1 MVEEAELARRR
12 TLMGRGNAPWL
23 TEPHHVGQ
31 VTDGSWTLL
40 TGASTPDM
48 NMVLVHADDAGL
60 LDEPLAHIAKLDC
73 PSLMMLAG
81 PGKQLAATLPPSYT
95 KVGEMPIM
103 AADLADVPRQHD
115 PRVRP
120 TTAAD
125 AGTVTDLLA
134 ESYGFDR
141 EIAALAAAPLKAES
155 MGGMSIYLLED
166 EGVAVS
172 TVTACRADDLV
183 SVWCTGTPARYG
195 RRGHGRALLAAVLQI
210 AYDDGATL
218 GVLGATPAG
227 LPLYE
232 ATGWHTD
239 ETWDLY
245 TDAVSEQFSH

>member
-12 TLMGRGNAPWL
+12 TLMGRGNTPWL
-23 TEPHHVGQ
+23 TEPHHFGL
-31 VTDGSWTLL
+31 VTVGSWAIV
-40 TGASTPDM
+40 TGVATPDM

-60 LDEPLAHIAKLDC
+60 LDEPLAQIAKRDC
-73 PSLMMLAG
+73 PSRVMLAG
-81 PGKQLAATLPPSYT
+81 PGKQLADALPPSYT

-103 AADLADVPRQHD
+103 AADLAEVPRQPD
-115 PRVRP
+115 SRMRKA
-120 TTAAD
+120 TAAD
-125 AGTVTDLLA
+125 ADTVTDLLA

-141 EIAALAAAPLKAES
+141 EVAALAAAPLSAES

-172 TVTACRADDLV
+172 TVTACRTDDLV
-183 SVWCTGTPARYG
+183 SVWCMGTPAPFG
-195 RRGHGRALLAAVLQI
+195 RRGYGRALLAAVLQS

-232 ATGWHTD
+232 ATGWRTD

-245 TDAVSEQFSH
+245 TDAVSEQFSS